1 MKIAIDASALTD
13 AETNP
18 RVLQLSAQLS
28 LWHAA
33 GEELILIH
41 RPEAAGEIPAHAQSL
56 LLRSQIGPWKL
67 LALEAWELP
76 RRAAQAGAEALYCP
90 DSRAPLS
97 SPIPVVV
104 ALSARHQRVSSVTG
118 RIRRAVGQ
126 AGLRGA
132 AALLWP
138 SDLPRSS
145 RVHPATRAM
154 PPFVGPGF
162 APAVASTDA
171 EQRARH
177 GLKVGYSLAFCTTDD
192 ELRILLGAWSWVAAA
207 VGDDYPLVILG
218 RGDWSDKKRAIETNA
233 GKTSG
238 GLRYLD
244 GVSLEELAALYRGA
258 DVFLHAGMTDTGQEL
273 RWALACGLPLA
284 GMETPAVASV
294 VGEAGYLVPPPDTRA
309 LGAACLSLIVEP
321 ALSETLKQKGL
332 ERAMVY
338 HAPGSRRAWAEVFRS
353 VRQAAA

>member
-1 MKIAIDASALTD
+1 MKIAIDGSALMD
-13 AETNP
+13 AGADP
-18 RVLQLSAQLS
+18 RALELSAQVS

-41 RPEAAGEIPAHAQSL
+41 RPGTAGEAQAHAQSL
-56 LLRSQIGPWKL
+56 LLTSQIGPWKL

-104 ALSARHQRVSSVTG
+104 ALSARHERVSSVTG

-126 AGLRGA
+126 AGLRGT

-138 SDLPRSS
+138 RDLPQSS
-145 RVHPATRAM
+145 HTHPATRAM

-162 APAVASTDA
+162 VPTIASTDA
-171 EQRARH
+171 ERRARH

-192 ELRILLGAWSWVAAA
+192 ELRTLFAVWSWVAAA

-218 RGDWSDKKRAIETNA
+218 RSHRSKEQRGIESIA
-233 GKTSG
+233 GRTSG
-238 GLRYLD
+238 GSRRID

-258 DVFLHAGMTDTGQEL
+258 DVFLHAGQTDTGQEL
-273 RWALACGLPLA
+273 RWALACGLPVA
-284 GMETPAVASV
+284 GMETPEVSSV
-294 VGEAGYLVPPPDTRA
+294 VGEAGYLVRPPDTRA

-332 ERAMVY
+332 ERAMAY
-338 HAPGSRRAWAEVFRS
+338 HDPASGRAWAEVFRS
-353 VRQAAA
+353 VKQAS

>member
-104 ALSARHQRVSSVTG
+104 ALSARHERASSVSG

-132 AALLWP
+132 AARLWP
-138 SDLPRSS
+138 SDLPWSS
-145 RVHPATRAM
+145 RVHPAARAM

-162 APAVASTDA
+162 APAIASTDA
-171 EQRARH
+171 GHRARH
-177 GLKVGYSLAFCTTDD
+177 GLEAGYSLAFCTSDD
-192 ELRILLGAWSWVAAA
+192 ELRIFLAAWSWVAAA

-218 RGDWSDKKRAIETNA
+218 RGDRSREQRGIET
-233 GKTSG
+233 
-238 GLRYLD
+238 
-244 GVSLEELAALYRGA
+244 
-258 DVFLHAGMTDTGQEL
+258 
-273 RWALACGLPLA
+273 
-284 GMETPAVASV
+284 
-294 VGEAGYLVPPPDTRA
+294 
-309 LGAACLSLIVEP
+309 I
-321 ALSETLKQKGL
+321 
-332 ERAMVY
+332 
-338 HAPGSRRAWAEVFRS
+338 AE
-353 VRQAAA
+353 QAAS

>member
-1 MKIAIDASALTD
+1 MKIAIDGSALTD
-13 AETNP
+13 AGTDP
-18 RVLQLSAQLS
+18 RALQLSAQLS

-41 RPEAAGEIPAHAQSL
+41 RPGTAGEAQAHAQSL
-56 LLRSQIGPWKL
+56 LLTSQIGPWKL

-104 ALSARHQRVSSVTG
+104 ALSARHERVSSVSG

-132 AALLWP
+132 AARLWP
-138 SDLPRSS
+138 SDLPRAS
-145 RVHPATRAM
+145 RVHATVRAM
-154 PPFVGPGF
+154 PPYVGPGF
-162 APAVASTDA
+162 SPVIATPDA
-171 EQRARH
+171 EHRARH
-177 GLKVGYSLAFCTTDD
+177 GLKVGYSLAFCTSDD
-192 ELRILLGAWSWVAAA
+192 ELRTLLAAWSWVAAA
-207 VGDDYPLVILG
+207 VGDDYPLVIVGRSHRSKGQRGIESIAWPPLG
-218 RGDWSDKKRAIETNA
+218 GM
-233 GKTSG
+233 
-238 GLRYLD
+238 RYLD
-244 GVSLEELAALYRGA
+244 DVSLEELAALYRGA
-258 DVFLHAGMTDTGQEL
+258 DVLLHAGQTDTGQEL
-273 RWALACGLPLA
+273 RWALACGLPVA
-284 GMETPAVASV
+284 GMETPEASSV

-332 ERAMVY
+332 ERAMAY
-338 HAPGSRRAWAEVFRS
+338 HDPASGRAWAEVFRS
-353 VRQAAA
+353 VKQAS